1 MGTKKGESVLLS
13 GLLMKSVLADT
24 IFIFVVME
32 SFGAMNL
39 AQESVVNSLEYL
51 VLFVVANKSWCVVG
65 DGASIDGSIWFIMVV
80 CCLSKYIAFRI
91 LSLSHVSDEERVF
104 RYVGSDCSKTSK
116 SGSIP
121 ER

>member
-1 MGTKKGESVLLS
+1 MSMGTKKGESVLLS

-51 VLFVVANKSWCVVG
+51 VLFVVANKS
-65 DGASIDGSIWFIMVV
+65 
-80 CCLSKYIAFRI
+80 
-91 LSLSHVSDEERVF
+91 
-104 RYVGSDCSKTSK
+104 
-116 SGSIP
+116 
-121 ER
+121 